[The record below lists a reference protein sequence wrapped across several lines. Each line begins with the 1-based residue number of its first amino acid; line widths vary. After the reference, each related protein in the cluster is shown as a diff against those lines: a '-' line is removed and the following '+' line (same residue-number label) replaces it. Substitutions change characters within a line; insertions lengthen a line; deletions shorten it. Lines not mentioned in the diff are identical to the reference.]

1 MTLRYVFHVSDL
13 HIRNGDIVQCRYNEY
28 NDVFDKFFISLK
40 NKIKQYELTFDDY
53 VIVVSGDIFHN
64 KNNIGNYGLVL
75 YKKFIHNLTSI
86 GRTIVFHGN
95 HDKNQNEAN
104 QPSLVSS
111 TIAIDNLILLD
122 TTMCFAIDDVCFSY
136 VSIDDTLD
144 KYKTCGRIDELPQFP
159 IIDAKHKVA
168 LFHGTFAKVSL
179 YNGTRVGDE
188 HRPYPFEW
196 IKEFDFAIL
205 GDIHL
210 RQYGNYGKTIW
221 GYSGSL
227 VQQNYGEDIIDHGYM
242 IWDLFNKTIEEVNV
256 YNPIGL
262 VNIKQESSQLLIRK
276 RGVYIDIHELLH
288 NEYFPKHLEIKLYSS
303 IDIDSLVRLQKK
315 HGFTFDIVCRINH
328 FYETPANTIY
338 NISTSNEISVDKDVM
353 LKYFHKHLT
362 ENQHNI
368 LSNIIGNYDML
379 LFDMEKYPDE
389 LHDDCL
395 KKNKE
400 ISALIATCITSNDI
414 KSRIPQFTITFME
427 WENLYCF
434 SDKNYINFETTYNN
448 TFLISG
454 QNGTGKS
461 SIYDIITLAIWGDIT
476 PGRQSNIPSGIIN
489 YLHENAYVKIML
501 ENKNGKYCIHRR
513 FNKLGNTIQKKA
525 VIYENNIV
533 IKKDNACSEYI
544 NKTFGTFDDFIT
556 TSMITQNVDNDILKM
571 SYKDCLAII
580 DNASNL
586 NYTYNL
592 YTLFKGCMNKY
603 KDFKKTI
610 ESHRKVYEKLIANN
624 IKTLDIDHER
634 ETLAQL
640 TSRNLAMINEC
651 NSIDV
656 DVHDSENIIILNTEY
671 SDVPDDITMT
681 EEEYRKLQE
690 DYILLYQYLNKFD
703 QDEINIMAS
712 KYDKS
717 MKLVPDI
724 EKPCDLTFI
733 NEEENYLKQLVQQP
747 IEIIETSV
755 DLGDIVCTLRN
766 SCDEINVKI
775 AELNEIKPAK
785 IMQVSFKKED
795 VEKIIQD
802 LYESINT
809 LDMYARTGKNMANI
823 ANDFNATCGITV
835 ETHLMTLKKQNEMR
849 MMLNKLTKSIEKEKK
864 QQDALYEKQRDL
876 FANMVDKPYDTECVH
891 DNSKKLAKLLSK
903 YDIEKI
909 HLQITEC
916 EVVLGRHKY
925 DYDDVK
931 LLEQKLSQIKNEL
944 QQLLDTEEYKY
955 DPKCEFCCRRPWV
968 SKMNELRDIIS
979 TSENEINN
987 KKGVLRDSNYELFI
1001 EKHKTLLIEKHRH
1014 DNLVSWFNYYK
1025 FREECS
1031 CLVAKID
1038 KKAAKINSLTE
1049 ETKCIE
1055 HTLND
1060 ISVNVSKFHEQTWQL
1075 YTMYQNS
1082 IAFNEFQEWK
1092 EQYEHL
1098 CKEKERYDKEFECAN
1113 QHMIYKQTVEP
1124 RLKRLNDL
1132 KNQYEK
1138 WHIATTNN
1146 NIVHSYQLIETKKYM
1161 DKYER
1166 HKEYQRCKI
1175 IKQKLARKM
1184 DLLNKISKC
1193 SDEIETKRDNISREE
1208 MTISYNISNK
1218 QKYDALDDICSNTNE
1233 IIETMDVIIN
1243 KFKAYRREIYENH
1256 ILKNL
1261 VIRANKYIKDVC
1273 HSDTKKFEIDYMI
1286 TELRDIIHIN
1296 WLINVDKDNNSIQQT
1311 IPINHASGFQ
1321 RFVIS
1326 LALRMSLFQD
1336 KNCTQLFFDEGFT
1349 ACDKLNLSIIPRF
1362 LKGLLKMFRSVIVVS
1377 HIDIIRDN
1385 VDLISHIQYCPVAKT
1400 SRIQYD

>member
-28 NDVFDKFFISLK
+28 NNVFDNFFVSLK
-40 NKIKQYELTFDDY
+40 NKIKQYELKFDDF

-111 TIAIDNLILLD
+111 TIAINNLILLD
-122 TTMCFAIDDVCFSY
+122 TTTCFTTDDVCFSY

-144 KYKTCGRIDELPQFP
+144 KYKTCGRVEELPRFP
-159 IIDAKHKVA
+159 MTDAKHNVA

-210 RQYGNYGKTIW
+210 RQYGNYGKTLW

-242 IWDLFNKTIEEVNV
+242 IWDLSNKTIEEVNV
-256 YNPIGL
+256 YNSIGFI
-262 VNIKQESSQLLIRK
+262 NIKQESNRLLIRK
-276 RGVYIDIHELLH
+276 RGAYIDIHELLY
-288 NEYFPKHLEIKLYSS
+288 NEYFPKHLEIKLYST
-303 IDIDSLVRLQKK
+303 IDIDILVELQKK

-328 FYETPANTIY
+328 FYENPTNTVD
-338 NISTSNEISVDKDVM
+338 NTGTSDEISVDKDVM
-353 LKYFHKHLT
+353 LKYFYKHLT

-368 LSNIIGNYDML
+368 LSNIMENHDTL

-400 ISALIATCITSNDI
+400 ISALIATCINSNDI

-434 SDKNYINFETTYNN
+434 SNKNYINFENTYNN

-476 PGRQSNIPSGIIN
+476 PARQSNIPSGIIN

-610 ESHRKVYEKLIANN
+610 ESHRKVYEKLVSNN
-624 IKTLDIDHER
+624 TKTLDIDLER
-634 ETLAQL
+634 KTLAQL
-640 TSRNLAMINEC
+640 TSHNIAMINEC
-651 NSIDV
+651 NGIDV
-656 DVHDSENIIILNTEY
+656 DVYDSENIAILNTEY
-671 SDVPDDITMT
+671 NDVSDDITVT
-681 EEEYRKLQE
+681 EQEYRKLQE
-690 DYILLYQYLNKFD
+690 DYISLYQYLNRIE

-733 NEEENYLKQLVQQP
+733 EEEENCLNQLVQQP
-747 IEIIETSV
+747 IEMTEISV
-755 DLGDIVCTLRN
+755 DIDNIVCTLRN
-766 SCDEINVKI
+766 KCDEINVKI
-775 AELNEIKPAK
+775 AELNEIKPVK
-785 IMQVSFKKED
+785 IMPISFVKED

-802 LYESINT
+802 LMYESIAI
-809 LDMYARTGKNMANI
+809 LDMYARSANI
-823 ANDFNATCGITV
+823 ASDLNNFDITCGITV
-835 ETHLMTLKKQNEMR
+835 KEHLVTSKKQNEMKVI
-849 MMLNKLTKSIEKEKK
+849 LNKITKSIEKEKK
-864 QQDALYEKQRDL
+864 QQDALYDKQREL
-876 FANMVDKPYDTECVH
+876 FANMIDKPYDTECIY
-891 DNSKKLAKLLSK
+891 DTSKKLAKQLSK

-909 HLQITEC
+909 NMHITEC
-916 EVVLGRHKY
+916 EVVLEKY
-925 DYDDVK
+925 KSDFDDVK
-931 LLEQKLSQIKNEL
+931 LLEHKLSHTKNEL

-955 DPKCEFCCRRPWV
+955 NPKCEFCCKRPWV
-968 SKMNELRDIIS
+968 SKMNELREIIS
-979 TSENEINN
+979 IIENEMNN
-987 KKGVLRDSNYELFI
+987 KNGVLRDNNYEMFMK
-1001 EKHKTLLIEKHRH
+1001 KHNALLIEKHQH
-1014 DNLVSWFNYYK
+1014 DNIVNWYNYYK

-1031 CLVAKID
+1031 CLVVKID

-1049 ETKCIE
+1049 EKKCIE
-1055 HTLND
+1055 HALND
-1060 ISVNVSKFHEQTWQL
+1060 INVNISKFHEQSWQL

-1082 IAFNEFQEWK
+1082 IAFNKFQEWK
-1092 EQYEHL
+1092 EQYEDL
-1098 CKEKERYDKEFECAN
+1098 CKEKERYDKEFDCAN
-1113 QHMIYKQTVEP
+1113 QYMMYKQTVQP
-1124 RLKRLNDL
+1124 RLKRLDNL
-1132 KNQYEK
+1132 KTQYEK

-1146 NIVHSYQLIETKKYM
+1146 NIVRSHQLIETKKYM
-1161 DKYER
+1161 NKFER
-1166 HKEYQRCKI
+1166 SKEYQRCKI
-1175 IKQKLARKM
+1175 IKQKLTRKM
-1184 DLLNKISKC
+1184 DLLNNISKC
-1193 SDEIETKRDNISREE
+1193 RDEIETKRDNISREE
-1208 MTISYNISNK
+1208 MTISYNTSNK
-1218 QKYDALDDICSNTNE
+1218 QKYDILDDICSSTNE

-1243 KFKAYRREIYENH
+1243 KFKAYRKEIYENH

-1273 HSDTKKFEIDYMI
+1273 HSDTKQFEIDYMI

-1296 WLINVDKDNNSIQQT
+1296 WLINVDKGTNSRQQT

-1336 KNCTQLFFDEGFT
+1336 KNCSQLFFDEGFT

-1385 VDLISHIQYCPVAKT
+1385 VDLISHIQYDPIAKT

>member
-1 MTLRYVFHVSDL
+1 MTLRYIFHVSDL

-28 NDVFDKFFISLK
+28 NDVFDNFFVSLK
-40 NKIKQYELTFDDY
+40 NKIKQYELKFDDY

-111 TIAIDNLILLD
+111 TIAINNLILLD
-122 TTMCFAIDDVCFSY
+122 TTTCFTIDDVCFSY

-144 KYKTCGRIDELPQFP
+144 KYKTCGRVEELPSFP
-159 IIDAKHKVA
+159 MTDAKHKVA

-179 YNGTRVGDE
+179 YNGTCVGDE

-196 IKEFDFAIL
+196 VKEFDFAIL

-210 RQYGNYGKTIW
+210 RQYGNYGKTLW

-227 VQQNYGEDIIDHGYM
+227 VQQNYGEDIINHGYM
-242 IWDLFNKTIEEVNV
+242 IWDLSNKIIEEVNV
-256 YNPIGL
+256 YNSIGL
-262 VNIKQESSQLLIRK
+262 VNLKQESGRLLLRK
-276 RGVYIDIHELLH
+276 RGAYINIHELLH
-288 NEYFPKHLEIKLYSS
+288 HEYFPKHLEIKLYST
-303 IDIDSLVRLQKK
+303 IDIDILVELQKI

-328 FYETPANTIY
+328 FYENPANAVD
-338 NISTSNEISVDKDVM
+338 ISTSDEICVDKEVM

-368 LSNIIGNYDML
+368 LNNIIENHDTL

-414 KSRIPQFTITFME
+414 KARIPQFTITFME

-434 SDKNYINFETTYNN
+434 ADKNYINFENTYNN

-476 PGRQSNIPSGIIN
+476 PGRQSNIQSGIIN

-571 SYKDCLAII
+571 SYKDCLTII

-624 IKTLDIDHER
+624 IKTIDIDHER

-640 TSRNLAMINEC
+640 TSHNLAMINEC
-651 NSIDV
+651 NGIDV
-656 DVHDSENIIILNTEY
+656 DVNDRENIMILNKEYNDFIDDDVITEC
-671 SDVPDDITMT
+671 
-681 EEEYRKLQE
+681 EFRKLQE
-690 DYILLYQYLNKFD
+690 DCHLLYQHLNKFD
-703 QDEINIMAS
+703 NDEINRMAS
-712 KYDKS
+712 KYEKY
-717 MKLVPDI
+717 MKLVPEI
-724 EKPCDLTFI
+724 EKPCDWMFI
-733 NEEENYLKQLVQQP
+733 EEEENCLKQMMKQP
-747 IEIIETSV
+747 IEKNDTVIDISDSV
-755 DLGDIVCTLRN
+755 CSLRN
-766 SCDEINVKI
+766 KCDEINAKI
-775 AELNEIKPAK
+775 SELNEIKPTK
-785 IMQVSFKKED
+785 ITVSFAKEH

-802 LYESINT
+802 LMYETIET
-809 LDMYARTGKNMANI
+809 LDMYAHSGQNITI
-823 ANDFNATCGITV
+823 ANDFDATCGITV
-835 ETHLMTLKKQNEMR
+835 PEHLMTLKKRNEMKAVFDK
-849 MMLNKLTKSIEKEKK
+849 MMKSIEKEKK

-876 FANMVDKPYDTECVH
+876 FANMVDKPFDTECIY
-891 DNSKKLAKLLSK
+891 DSSKKLAKQLSK

-916 EVVLGRHKY
+916 EVVLERYKC
-925 DYDDVK
+925 DYEDVK
-931 LLEQKLSQIKNEL
+931 SLEQKLLQMQNEL
-944 QQLLDTEEYKY
+944 QQLLNTEEYKY
-955 DPKCEFCCRRPWV
+955 DPKCEFCCKRPWV
-968 SKMNELRDIIS
+968 CKMNELRENISKTEIEIHHKMSVLTDNNYEMIIQKHNMLL
-979 TSENEINN
+979 TQ
-987 KKGVLRDSNYELFI
+987 KQQRDSIVN
-1001 EKHKTLLIEKHRH
+1001 
-1014 DNLVSWFNYYK
+1014 WFNYYK
-1025 FREECS
+1025 FKEECN
-1031 CLVAKID
+1031 CLAAKID
-1038 KKAAKINSLTE
+1038 KKAVKLNSSTE
-1049 ETKCIE
+1049 EIKCIE
-1055 HTLND
+1055 QTLND
-1060 ISVNVSKFHEQTWQL
+1060 INANVSKFQEQSWQL
-1075 YTMYQNS
+1075 HTIYKNS
-1082 IAFNEFQEWK
+1082 IAADEFQKWK

-1098 CKEKERYDKEFECAN
+1098 CKEKDHYDKEYDHAN
-1113 QHMIYKQTVEP
+1113 QCMLYKQTVLP
-1124 RLKRLNDL
+1124 RLKRLDEL
-1132 KNQYEK
+1132 KKQYEK
-1138 WHIATTNN
+1138 WHAITANN
-1146 NIVHSYQLIETKKYM
+1146 NIVRSHQLIENKKYIE
-1161 DKYER
+1161 KYESCR
-1166 HKEYQRCKI
+1166 ENQRCKL

-1184 DLLNKISKC
+1184 DLLNNISKC
-1193 SDEIETKRDNISREE
+1193 RHEIDTKRDKISREE
-1208 MTISYNISNK
+1208 MTISYNTSNK
-1218 QKYDALDDICSNTNE
+1218 QKYDILDDICSNTNE
-1233 IIETMDVIIN
+1233 IIETIDVIIN
-1243 KFKAYRREIYENH
+1243 KFKAYRKEIYENH

-1296 WLINVDKDNNSIQQT
+1296 WLINVDKDNDSRQQT

-1385 VDLISHIQYCPVAKT
+1385 VDLISHIQYNPIAKT